1 MSHEGG
7 ANKTNGRICQQS
19 TDLRDRQLPGFTL
32 SLRRTPGG
40 VLRMDPTAHVEAV
53 GANALISSFVDAHLV
68 VATGGRTFSIAQRP
82 KDRTLEPSSVDKSDI
97 ATPSVR
103 SLQTL
108 GHPVLNHTSLSK
120 QNVRINQSTDWV
132 VEGMGGGEGADL
144 GNMRDDSAQILF
156 HSFLREAIV
165 NSAGIDY
172 KRRG

>member
-1 MSHEGG
+1 
-7 ANKTNGRICQQS
+7 
-19 TDLRDRQLPGFTL
+19 
-32 SLRRTPGG
+32 
-40 VLRMDPTAHVEAV
+40 MDPTAHVETV

-132 VEGMGGGEGADL
+132 VEGMAGG
-144 GNMRDDSAQILF
+144 
-156 HSFLREAIV
+156 
-165 NSAGIDY
+165 
-172 KRRG
+172 RGGPTWGT